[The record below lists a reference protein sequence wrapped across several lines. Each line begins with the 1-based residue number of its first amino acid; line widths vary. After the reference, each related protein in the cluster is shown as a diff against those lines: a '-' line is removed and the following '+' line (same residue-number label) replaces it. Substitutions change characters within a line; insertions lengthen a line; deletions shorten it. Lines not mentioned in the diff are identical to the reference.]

1 MKMETSNFVLIEK
14 EEVGNLVF
22 PQFEVLDTTAAK
34 DERKIA
40 MNRAISLGN
49 LEHHKVKIYFADSEG
64 EKVVHTTLWAVTD
77 ESIVLKQN
85 VVIPVNRIIKLEI

>member
-1 MKMETSNFVLIEK
+1 MSMETSNFTLIEK

-22 PQFEVLDTTAAK
+22 PQGEVLNTTAAR
-34 DERKIA
+34 DERKVA

-64 EKVVHTTLWAVTD
+64 EKVVRTTLWAVTD

>member
-1 MKMETSNFVLIEK
+1 MSMETSNFTLIEK
-14 EEVGNLVF
+14 EEVGSLVF
-22 PQFEVLDTTAAK
+22 PQGEVLDTTASK

-64 EKVVHTTLWAVTD
+64 EKVVNTTLWAVTD

>member
-1 MKMETSNFVLIEK
+1 METSNFVLIEK
-14 EEVGNLVF
+14 EDVGNLVF
-22 PQFEVLDTTAAK
+22 PQSEVLETTAAK
-34 DERKIA
+34 DERKFA

-49 LEHHKVKIYFADSEG
+49 LEHHKVKIYFVDSEG